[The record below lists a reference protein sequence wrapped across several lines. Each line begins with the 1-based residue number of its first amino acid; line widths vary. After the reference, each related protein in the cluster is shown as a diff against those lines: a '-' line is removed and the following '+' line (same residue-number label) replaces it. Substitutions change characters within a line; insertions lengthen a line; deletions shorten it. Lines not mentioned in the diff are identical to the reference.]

1 MWKKNEIE
9 TPTER
14 VQPAGT
20 VPRPPA
26 PPSPSAKPARIGAN
40 LFFKG
45 ELQGDEDLIIEG
57 RVEGRISI
65 KQGSVTVGDKGRVEA
80 DIEAMSIQVAGMVR
94 GNLTGADRVVLLE
107 SGRVEGNITAKSVI
121 LENGC
126 RFKGSIDMETD
137 GRPSSKSTGAVS
149 ATSSVSSSASS
160 SSTSSSSAS
169 ATPGAKPNGSEPA
182 TRVGA

>member
-1 MWKKNEIE
+1 MWKKNEPE
-9 TPTER
+9 PPADRPTSAAPAPRVAATPT
-14 VQPAGT
+14 
-20 VPRPPA
+20 PPV
-26 PPSPSAKPARIGAN
+26 STKPARIGAN
-40 LFFKG
+40 LSFKG

-65 KQGSVTVGDKGRVEA
+65 KQGSVTVGDKGRVDA
-80 DIEAMSIQVAGMVR
+80 DIEAASIQVAGTVK

-126 RFKGSIDMETD
+126 RFKGSIDMEGD
-137 GRPSSKSTGAVS
+137 GASRAQTRGI
-149 ATSSVSSSASS
+149 SSSAS
-160 SSTSSSSAS
+160 TS
-169 ATPGAKPNGSEPA
+169 ATPTAKPNGLELA